1 MVPHIK
7 RYKLPLLPFER
18 DLIEI
23 AGISED
29 EYRFFVAEALKLAKV
44 RPADYQHIPEVRA
57 TGFEIVLINL
67 AIGVALS
74 AASYLLTPKPR
85 APRGADQVRQRQL
98 ASREGL
104 TAFAPTTGFDTQ
116 AEVANYGDPI
126 PIIFGRYTGTTGGM
140 LVSPKLV
147 WSRAFSY
154 GNQQAIKQLF
164 VVGEQGVG
172 TAGIDRPD
180 LQGIFLG
187 NTPLDAAYEHTFAF
201 YWRSGTF
208 NGTSRIKAS
217 NLRYGTRARQG
228 EQNAGAFGDPQTN
241 DDIFL
246 APTRDSENDT
256 AFCSAHTPTSN
267 VEFGAYAPV
276 YNGTDYRV
284 NFKLVTIVEIEGDL
298 DDPGNQL
305 LLERAKIAG
314 TYGRDIPGE
323 RGFIR
328 NQYQDGTGR
337 AYSRRMGITSING
350 QTVTS
355 GNLAVQTVL
364 KGSVCQFTIT
374 GGKLPAN
381 FYYRGTSKNVSV
393 DDINNELESQRT
405 AADTTLQLG
414 ETIQIGFT
422 LWKVI
427 SRSLPIW
434 TLGQTQV
441 ITLECIEVFGFGS
454 ESRTIGMVPS
464 SLLNTDV
471 TSNNVNEGKTSII
484 PISFYP
490 LMRTQVG
497 TVRNTRPCDVTEIGI
512 KSQVWNRANGL
523 CNFQSL
529 ASPEELRKA
538 ESNRVQLSSGT
549 MTSYFKRSSVFAL
562 QVRPAGTDANGFDY
576 AWQSLGRS
584 FCVTGE
590 QPLDIYNYIRIQHPE
605 RRQYEFRFVPRTGA
619 DVIRHMGPNDY
630 IWQLNSRQSAGNN
643 TSISDTVNVPSY
655 GQFRIFATG
664 SLVNQ
669 SQLLFNAEM
678 SQGGVELPVATTV
691 DAPVEV
697 TVQRYDPQNT
707 GVQVSLIRQAFIT
720 EVLGALSNKNIGQ
733 TYSANVTYN
742 LAGGKTLTVRWSA
755 QVVSNQNS
763 DGSYIN
769 SSLIGYSKVWFSPS
783 TTVVSFGGSNWSTND
798 IFSDY
803 RSISAG
809 NTFGGSMP
817 SNFCRVGDTGCTQIG
832 SVLQVTRLQPTQTT
846 VTINAER
853 VFESNSQMADVS
865 FYSSLLQKSN
875 ESSPEHA
882 ITYVNEIIDNNVTP
896 NYDNLVMA
904 GLALKASRTYSALD
918 QIRVWKDDGLPV
930 QRWHPDDGGSIGPSN
945 LFCDLVY
952 YLLTDKV
959 AGAGNAISQQQIRTA
974 DLAAT
979 ARFLRTNKLFFD
991 GAIADP
997 VNIREYVTRLA
1008 PSFLCNFVIADGL
1021 FSVVPALPTTVSGG
1035 ISTGAVPIK
1044 GLFTGG
1050 NIIEDSFSVEYIN
1063 SEERDSIQ
1071 AVMRYRQGVKN
1082 QLPEE
1087 RTLVVRW
1094 NEAGST
1100 DHKIESFDLTQFCTS
1115 RDHAL
1120 LAAKYILSV
1129 RRRITHTVRFKT
1141 TPQGLSLAPGNFI
1154 RVVTQANPYNGANNG
1169 VVADDGTI
1177 TSITPLANG
1186 NYSIIYYQPPATAVA
1201 TGTLTV
1207 SNGATA
1213 QSALF
1218 GAVFTVS
1225 SGSTQN
1231 NVYMVEQLTLD
1242 EEGMVEIVASEFPT
1256 DAGYSSRIAQDVTSG
1271 SAFLTEG

>member
-1 MVPHIK
+1 MVPYVKH
-7 RYKLPLLPFER
+7 YKLPLLPFEWQ
-18 DLIEI
+18 LIDA

-29 EYRFFVAEALKLAKV
+29 DYRFFVAEALKLAKV
-44 RPADYQHIPEVRA
+44 RPAEYQHIPEVRMDVVS
-57 TGFEIVLINL
+57 IVVSLV
-67 AIGVALS
+67 IGVALS

-85 APRGADQVRQRQL
+85 APRAAEEARQRQL
-98 ASREGL
+98 ASRQGA
-104 TAFAPTTGFDTQ
+104 TAFAPTSGFDTQ

-172 TAGIDRPD
+172 TVGIDKPD

-187 NTPLDAAYEHTFAF
+187 NTPLDAAYEHTYAF

-208 NGTSRIKAS
+208 NGTSRIKAF
-217 NLRYGTRARQG
+217 NLRYGTRAKAG

-256 AFCSAHTPTSN
+256 AFCSAYTPTSN

-284 NFKLVTIVEIEGDL
+284 NFKLVTIVEIDGDQ

-314 TYGRDIPGE
+314 TYGREIPE
-323 RGFIR
+323 NRGFIR
-328 NQYQDGTGR
+328 GKYQEGSGR
-337 AYSRRMGITSING
+337 AYSRRMGITSIDG

-355 GNLAVQTVL
+355 GNLAARTVL

-427 SRSLPIW
+427 NRSLPIW

-441 ITLECIEVFGFGS
+441 ITLECIETLGFGS
-454 ESRTIGMVPS
+454 ESRQIGMVPL
-464 SLLNTDV
+464 SLLTTNV
-471 TSNNVNEGKTSII
+471 TSNNSSEGSTSII

-490 LMRTQVG
+490 LMRSQIGV
-497 TVRNTRPCDVTEIGI
+497 VRNTRPCDVTEIGF

-538 ESNRVQLSSGT
+538 EKDRVQLSSGT
-549 MTSYFKRSSVFAL
+549 MTTYFKRTSVFAL
-562 QVRPAGTDANGFDY
+562 QVRPAGTDSNGFEY
-576 AWQSLGRS
+576 SWQNLGRS

-590 QPLDIYNYIRIQHPE
+590 QPLDVYNYVRIQHPE

-630 IWQLNSRQSAGNN
+630 IWKLDSRQAAND
-643 TSISDTVNVPSY
+643 TSVISDTIDVPSY
-655 GQFRIFATG
+655 GRFRVFATG
-664 SLVNQ
+664 ALVNQ
-669 SQLLFNAEM
+669 STLLFNPEM
-678 SQGGVELPVATTV
+678 SQGGVEIPVTTSV

-697 TVQRYDPQNT
+697 SVQRYDPQNT

-720 EVLGALSNKNIGQ
+720 EVLGTPNNKNIGQ

-742 LAGGKTLTVRWSA
+742 LAGGKTLTIRWSA

-769 SSLIGYSKVWFSPS
+769 SSLIGYSRVWFSP
-783 TTVVSFGGSNWSTND
+783 TTSVVSFGGTNWSTND
-798 IFSDY
+798 TFSDY
-803 RSISAG
+803 RSISGG

-817 SNFCRVGDTGCTQIG
+817 SNFCRVGDTNCVQIG
-832 SVLQVTRLQPTQTT
+832 PVLQVTRVEPTATT
-846 VTINAER
+846 VTVNAER
-853 VFESNSQMADVS
+853 IFESNSQMADVS

-875 ESSPEHA
+875 ESGPEHS
-882 ITYVNEIIDNNVTP
+882 ITYVNEIVDNDVTP

-918 QIRVWKDDGLPV
+918 QIRVWKDDGIPV
-930 QRWHPDDGGSIGPSN
+930 RRWHPDDGGTIGPSN
-945 LFCDLVY
+945 LFCDLIY

-959 AGAGNAISQQQIRTA
+959 AGAGNTIAPEQIKTSDFAR
-974 DLAAT
+974 T

-1050 NIIEDSFSVEYIN
+1050 NIIEDSFGVEYIN

-1071 AVMRYRQGVKN
+1071 AVMRYRQGIKN

-1094 NEAGST
+1094 NEAGSA

-1141 TPQGLSLAPGNFI
+1141 TPQGLSLAPGDYI

-1186 NYSIIYYQPPATAVA
+1186 SYSIVFYRPPATAVS

-1207 SNGATA
+1207 SNGATS
-1213 QSALF
+1213 QPELF

-1225 SGSTQN
+1225 SATTLT
-1231 NVYMVEQLTLD
+1231 NVYLIEQLTLD
-1242 EEGMVEIVASEFPT
+1242 DQGLVEIVASEFPT